1 MKTLIP
7 ILLIVAAALATL
19 LMLPGPSA
27 GGSPATAITDV
38 RVFDGSRLLESATVL
53 IADGRIEQVGA
64 DVVIPDEATVVD
76 GRGRTVLPGLI
87 DAHVHAYGNARA
99 DALRMG
105 VTTMLDMFR
114 SPSDQPMV
122 INQRQSLQA
131 TNQADLFSAGYLAT
145 AEGGHGTQY
154 GLPVPIPESP
164 EAADAWVAQR
174 LAEGSDYIKI
184 VIEDGSKWTRPLPT
198 LDRAMVRALV
208 DAAHARDV
216 LAVAHVSTQASAKM
230 AVEAGVDGLVHLFAH
245 QPVDDAFI
253 EQAVDA
259 GIWIVPTTPVLA
271 AAHGQPVP
279 DWLTDGPHVEDRI
292 SAPQRNMLAQSFPG
306 SGLRHGRWPIVL
318 ENIRRL
324 HAAGVPLL
332 AGSDAG
338 NPGTAHGPSLH
349 HELALL
355 IDAGLTPIEALGA
368 ATQGPAQAFGL
379 EGRGCLKPG
388 CRADL
393 LLIDGRP
400 TERIRDTVRIDAIW
414 KNGFPVGESAASA
427 SRTAGTT
434 IPETRTGSG
443 PEKSS
448 ADAP

>member
-53 IADGRIEQVGA
+53 IADGRIERVGA

-208 DAAHARDV
+208 DAAHDRDV

-230 AVEAGVDGLVHLFAH
+230 AVEAGVDGLVHLFAD
-245 QPVDDAFI
+245 QPVDDEFI
-253 EQAVDA
+253 EMASEA

-271 AAHGQPVP
+271 ASHGQSVP
-279 DWLTDGPHVEDRI
+279 DWLTNGDHAEGRI
-292 SAPQRNMLAQSFPG
+292 SPQQQTMLAQSFPG
-306 SGLRHGRWPIVL
+306 SGMRSARWPVVFD
-318 ENIRRL
+318 NIRKL
-324 HAAGVPLL
+324 HEAGVPLL

-355 IDAGLTPIEALGA
+355 VEAGLTPAEALRS
-368 ATQGPAQAFGL
+368 ATGLPAREFGL

-393 LLIDGRP
+393 VVVDGNPLEDIRH
-400 TERIRDTVRIDAIW
+400 TARIAAVW
-414 KNGFPVGESAASA
+414 KNGFPPGDSVE
-427 SRTAGTT
+427 
-434 IPETRTGSG
+434 
-443 PEKSS
+443 
-448 ADAP
+448 